1 MKKREFLECSGTG
14 AGVTTLSP
22 AGPADAR
29 QAMQQQTL
37 LPAEPDSPQQA
48 QPERVRYEFAV
59 DIVERIESAGCD
71 ARTAI
76 SRGTGDPAEV
86 ECEPRFAQAR
96 ETAPR
101 VLPLELG
108 GDLEV

>member
-1 MKKREFLECSGTG
+1 VFGDRAG
-14 AGVTTLSP
+14 ATTLSL

-29 QAMQQQTL
+29 QAMQQQTS
-37 LPAEPDSPQQA
+37 LPAEPGSPQQA
-48 QPERVRYEFAV
+48 QPERLRYEFEV
-59 DIVERIESAGCD
+59 DIVERIESAGRD

-86 ECEPRFAQAR
+86 ECEPRFEQAR
-96 ETAPR
+96 KTAPR